1 MLLRRLDG
9 APLAGGISL
18 DIQTH
23 GLEATAKR
31 AARQAASPDGSVSP
45 PRSPKRSSPERS
57 DGASATSGSFLPTVM
72 SPQAAE
78 HQATVAARLSCGET
92 VRRRQRES
100 TEARIRHMRSRSLS
114 PRRPVRTVS
123 PQGRLAREVA
133 QRAEEEAL
141 RRSHEVVLT
150 PEERATQAAIK
161 RLSDKTAAMELASEA
176 MRHQLA
182 VAAEIIRARDMPK
195 THTVSSEHFESRV
208 AALQAARLA
217 ADELP
222 EALRPAD
229 SRLSWP
235 RRSPSPQDCIAAIDR
250 GERSARLQQ
259 WRSQLLG
266 TPPESTVDERAVR
279 VEAALAAIPVEL
291 RRRDQKLKSNTA
303 AVRADVARRRGG
315 GAVSVADATSVQRD
329 YISMDWL
336 NMVGR
341 ARLVSPERRG
351 VGNRS
356 TKSRNAGGENAR
368 A

>member
-1 MLLRRLDG
+1 MVLLRRLDG

-23 GLEATAKR
+23 GLEVTAKR

-57 DGASATSGSFLPTVM
+57 DGTSASFFLPTVM
-72 SPQAAE
+72 SPQVAE
-78 HQATVAARLSCGET
+78 HQATVATRLSSGEN

-100 TEARIRHMRSRSLS
+100 TAARIRHMRSRSLS
-114 PRRPVRTVS
+114 PRRPGQTVS

-133 QRAEEEAL
+133 RRAEEEAL
-141 RRSHEVVLT
+141 RRSQEVVLS

-182 VAAEIIRARDMPK
+182 VAAEIMKARDAPK
-195 THTVSSEHFESRV
+195 THTVSSEHFQSRV

-217 ADELP
+217 ADEVP
-222 EALRPAD
+222 EALQPAD
-229 SRLSWP
+229 ARLSWP
-235 RRSPSPQDCIAAIDR
+235 RRSPSPQDCISAIDR

-259 WRSQLLG
+259 WRSQLLR
-266 TPPESTVDERAVR
+266 TPLESTVDERAIR
-279 VEAALAAIPVEL
+279 LEAALAAIPVEL
-291 RRRDQKLKSNTA
+291 RRRDQKLKSDTA
-303 AVRADVARRRGG
+303 VARTTREG
-315 GAVSVADATSVQRD
+315 GAFSVADATGAQRD
-329 YISMDWL
+329 YIAMDWL
-336 NMVGR
+336 NLVGK

-351 VGNRS
+351 VGTRS
-356 TKSRNAGGENAR
+356 TTSRNASGAKGR